1 MFETL
6 IAGLLSIWALVIAGT
21 DLRQLRVPNSLLL
34 LVFVPA
40 FLIQFLSGIG
50 LLGMSPVDALVGLSI
65 GLALGLPG
73 YAARQFGAG
82 DVKYLVVLGLL
93 CGPRGI
99 LAILLASALVLGLM
113 AVIVAVHARIR
124 HRKPGRMPAAIA
136 LSSGFLLFLFLSGK
150 FDHGL

>member
-1 MFETL
+1 MPIAL

-21 DLRQLRVPNSLLL
+21 DFRQLRVPNSLLL

-40 FLIQFLSGIG
+40 ILIQFVHGTG
-50 LLGMSPVDALVGLSI
+50 LLGLSPIDALIGMGI

-73 YAARQFGAG
+73 YAIRQFGAG
-82 DVKYLVVLGLL
+82 DVKFLGVLGLL

-99 LAILLASALVLGLM
+99 LAILLVAALVLGLM
-113 AVIVAVHARIR
+113 AVIAVVHERSR
-124 HRKPGRMPAAIA
+124 QRKPGRMPAAIA
-136 LSSGFLLFLFLSGK
+136 LSSGFLLLLFLSGK

>member
-1 MFETL
+1 VP
-6 IAGLLSIWALVIAGT
+6 IALTTGLLSIWALVIAGT
-21 DLRQLRVPNSLLL
+21 DFRQLRVPNSLLL

-40 FLIQFLSGIG
+40 LLMQFLNGTG
-50 LLGMSPVDALVGLSI
+50 LLGLSPVDALIGMGI

-73 YAARQFGAG
+73 YAIRQFGAG

-99 LAILLASALVLGLM
+99 LAILLASALALGLM

-124 HRKPGRMPAAIA
+124 QRKPGRMPAAIA